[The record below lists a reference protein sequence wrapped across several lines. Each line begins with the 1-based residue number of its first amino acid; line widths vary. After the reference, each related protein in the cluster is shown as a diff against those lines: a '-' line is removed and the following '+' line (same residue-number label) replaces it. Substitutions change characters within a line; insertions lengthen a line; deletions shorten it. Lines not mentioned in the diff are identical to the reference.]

1 MKKKK
6 RLNKK
11 QIFLL
16 VIVVICIV
24 AVAGWLIYSQV
35 EKTRKTIRS
44 GGNVQSTENDKI
56 VTYEGKKYQYNK
68 NLKNLV
74 FLGIDK
80 REEVEVQKYPGRGG
94 QSDCILL
101 LVMDEK
107 EKTTQLLQI
116 SRDSMVNL
124 KIYDAEGTLLA
135 EEQGQIALQYA
146 YGDGEK
152 KSCRLARDAVSELLF
167 GMPVEG
173 YVSLNMDG
181 IVTIVDTLG
190 GIPITFEEDYTY
202 VDPAYEKG
210 AAVTLDGAAAE
221 KFVRY
226 RDSQVTGSNNDRMER
241 QTIFL
246 QALLKSVKSYVHGE
260 KDYDT
265 LLDSADPYM
274 VTDLKAEEMK
284 AMSEYQIQE
293 KIEKVPGET
302 VAGEVH
308 DEYHV
313 DDDALYELILD
324 IFYKE
329 YKEVTE

>member
-11 QIFLL
+11 QIILL
-16 VIVVICIV
+16 VVVVICVV
-24 AVAGWLIYSQV
+24 ATAGWLIYSQV

-44 GGNVQSTENDKI
+44 GGNVQSTENDKVVI
-56 VTYEGKKYQYNK
+56 YNGKKYQYNK

-74 FLGIDK
+74 FLGVDK
-80 REEVEVQKYPGRGG
+80 REAVKVQKYPGRSG

-124 KIYDAEGTLLA
+124 KIYDSEGMLLA

-167 GMPVEG
+167 GMPIEG

-202 VDPAYEKG
+202 MNPAYEKG
-210 AAVTLDGAAAE
+210 AVVTLDGAAAE

-226 RDSQVTGSNNDRMER
+226 RDIRVTGSNNDRMER

-246 QALLKSVKSYVHGE
+246 QALLKSVKSYVQEE

-284 AMSEYQIQE
+284 ALSEYQIRE

-329 YKEVTE
+329 VTE